1 MEKIPAI
8 KPGDLVKV
16 YTRLIEGDKERIASF
31 QGIVIKIKGSDVSKT
46 FTVRKISAGIG
57 VERIFPFHS
66 PLIKKIEVKKK
77 GRVRRAK
84 LGYLRIKRGRKIKI
98 REAEAE
104 QGALPAE
111 VISEQ
116 PVAEKQPV
124 KETKPKGKKVETAP
138 GAKPVEKV

>member
-1 MEKIPAI
+1 MEKISAI

-16 YTRLIEGDKERIASF
+16 YTRIIEGTKERIASF

-84 LGYLRIKRGRKIKI
+84 LSYLRIKRGRRIKIK
-98 REAEAE
+98 EAEAE
-104 QGALPAE
+104 RGALAAE

-124 KETKPKGKKVETAP
+124 KEAKPKEKKVETAP